1 MLVLIKKIIMS
12 LMGVICVNMEFTDER
27 YIHLFPES
35 VRQAAKVFE
44 TALDIFEG
52 KELEGK

>member
-1 MLVLIKKIIMS
+1 MS